1 MRGGGAGGPKP
12 TAKKRAD
19 PAKTKA
25 DMAAAAHG
33 VSPLVTPSAPKM
45 IPNGNAPTSNGN
57 VSRAPARNSAR
68 RAADCNDLRTDLVNG
83 REGIVVGWFG
93 SVRPL
98 DEEAGRHHTEDA
110 HQGD

>member
-68 RAADCNDLRTDLVNG
+68 RGVDCGVRCEGLLINLNSRDLIATILELRSKL
-83 REGIVVGWFG
+83 
-93 SVRPL
+93 
-98 DEEAGRHHTEDA
+98 
-110 HQGD
+110 